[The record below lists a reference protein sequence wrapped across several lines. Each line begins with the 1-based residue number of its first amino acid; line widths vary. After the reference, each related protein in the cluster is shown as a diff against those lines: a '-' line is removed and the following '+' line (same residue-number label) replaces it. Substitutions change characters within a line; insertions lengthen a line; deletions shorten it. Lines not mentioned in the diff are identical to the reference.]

1 MLDLKE
7 LLVDTKSTWVEYP
20 GLKDFMVEV
29 AMLSRPELTKLR
41 KKSLITKMDR
51 KTRTPIESLDEDKFV
66 SLFAKATIKN
76 WKGLTLKHLSSLVLV
91 DIAGKDETLELE
103 YSVENAEMLISNS
116 SEFDSWIN
124 EVVFDLNNFR
134 S

>member
-51 KTRTPIESLDEDKFV
+51 KTRTPVESLDEDKFV